1 MSTREYTCTFIW
13 SIRVRCQKKS
23 GQKNVWA
30 SLQTEN
36 SHSVAS
42 LQTESESSSEL
53 KFVGCGKILAGLCDA
68 LECVPDTRWRDPA
81 LKTTVLGLAG
91 DEIGPGGAGVGNYFT
106 HICGKDGSSTKK
118 KDVHAALG
126 NTGALFEDACWE
138 AGAGGGTREDV
149 SM

>member
-1 MSTREYTCTFIW
+1 MEPGGRP
-13 SIRVRCQKKS
+13 QKQPPS
-23 GQKNVWA
+23 GLAAEKVISGEGSQ
-30 SLQTEN
+30 
-36 SHSVAS
+36 
-42 LQTESESSSEL
+42 SESKWDAEL
-53 KFVGCGKILAGLCDA
+53 KFVGCEKILAGLCDA